1 MNEYRFTLQKYKRG
15 SKLSCPQC
23 GKKQCFIRYV
33 DTQGEVSF
41 PDYVGRCDHEQS
53 CKYHYTP
60 SDYFK
65 DNPTLI
71 EKGSNYGIEHAKP
84 QPHSLPPTSFIDKE
98 LMERTLTNYTM
109 NPLYIYLVVYWAR
122 MKQSEYSIYI
132 VLAHQKNGAALL
144 STGRLIGKA
153 TCEPER

>member
-1 MNEYRFTLQKYKRG
+1 MFYNVTLILK
-15 SKLSCPQC
+15 
-23 GKKQCFIRYV
+23 
-33 DTQGEVSF
+33 GEVSF

-109 NPLYIYLVVYWAR
+109 NPLYIYLVGILGKDETKRIFHLYRVGT
-122 MKQSEYSIYI
+122 S
-132 VLAHQKNGAALL
+132 KNGAALL